1 MQPQQGESR
10 EVPGEEGEMEESV
23 EEITLEEIRRNIGRL
38 KNRKAPGVCGISG
51 EMLKA
56 GGDIVVEWMHKIV
69 NTAWRSGKVPGD
81 WRKALVIPVHKK
93 GSKLICKNYRGI
105 SLLSIPGKVYAKI
118 LDQKMRDITVGK
130 ILEEQG
136 AFRKERSCTDQL
148 FTVRMLSQKIIEK
161 NKSMIMVCV
170 DLEKAYDNVIR
181 ELMWQVM
188 DEYGI
193 RGSLAKAV
201 KSMYVNCEACVNIKE
216 GNSEWFPVKK
226 GVRQGCVMSP
236 WLFNVY
242 MDRIVREAKERFSG
256 GVKLEESNVQF
267 LLFADDLILVAERE
281 EDVENNL
288 NILDE
293 VMAKWSMKVNWGKTK
308 ALVVKRG
315 GGSCNVSVKG
325 EMVEEVKVMKYL
337 GALFNEEGTCEDE
350 IESRIG
356 ATGRTIGALRQEVV
370 DRRELSKT
378 TKLRVYNAIVM
389 PTLLYGS
396 ETWTLQKRHMKKLQ
410 AVEMRYLR
418 KVEGVTR
425 MDKVRSDDIRMRLR
439 QEDVVATV
447 HRKKKQWLRKME
459 EMPEERLVKTVY
471 MEEMPGKR
479 PRGRPRKRWEDDL

>member
-1 MQPQQGESR
+1 
-10 EVPGEEGEMEESV
+10 
-23 EEITLEEIRRNIGRL
+23 
-38 KNRKAPGVCGISG
+38 
-51 EMLKA
+51 
-56 GGDIVVEWMHKIV
+56 
-69 NTAWRSGKVPGD
+69 
-81 WRKALVIPVHKK
+81 
-93 GSKLICKNYRGI
+93 
-105 SLLSIPGKVYAKI
+105 
-118 LDQKMRDITVGK
+118 
-130 ILEEQG
+130 
-136 AFRKERSCTDQL
+136 
-148 FTVRMLSQKIIEK
+148 
-161 NKSMIMVCV
+161 
-170 DLEKAYDNVIR
+170 
-181 ELMWQVM
+181 
-188 DEYGI
+188 
-193 RGSLAKAV
+193 
-201 KSMYVNCEACVNIKE
+201 
-216 GNSEWFPVKK
+216 
-226 GVRQGCVMSP
+226 
-236 WLFNVY
+236 
-242 MDRIVREAKERFSG
+242 
-256 GVKLEESNVQF
+256 
-267 LLFADDLILVAERE
+267 
-281 EDVENNL
+281 
-288 NILDE
+288 
-293 VMAKWSMKVNWGKTK
+293 MAKWSMKVNRGKTK

-325 EMVEEVKVMKYL
+325 EIVEEMKVMKYL

-378 TKLRVYNAIVM
+378 TKLRVYNAIVK

-439 QEDVVATV
+439 QEDVAATV